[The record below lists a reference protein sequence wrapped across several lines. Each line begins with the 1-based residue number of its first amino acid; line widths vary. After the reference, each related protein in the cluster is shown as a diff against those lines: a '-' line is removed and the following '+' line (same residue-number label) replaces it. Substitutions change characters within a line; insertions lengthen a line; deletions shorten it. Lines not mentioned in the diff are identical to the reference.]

1 MLQRTLHI
9 RKCQFLTSFY
19 SFVKQA
25 KSVVDVSVNLDINW
39 LGQIAYE
46 IYFGFS
52 DEQEVHS
59 KSSYKTLRKKCPYSE
74 FFWSA
79 FSRIWTEYE
88 KVFRISPDSVQL
100 RKKVDQKTPNTNTF
114 HAMKGKLNLLYTSW
128 FRGLEKS
135 GMAWIRNRK
144 LSFDK
149 NIFSGIKTSNLRS
162 PDSWP
167 RSLKIIISLNI

>member
-1 MLQRTLHI
+1 MLTRFIL
-9 RKCQFLTSFY
+9 
-19 SFVKQA
+19 
-25 KSVVDVSVNLDINW
+25 VSQTN
-39 LGQIAYE
+39 
-46 IYFGFS
+46 
-52 DEQEVHS
+52 
-59 KSSYKTLRKKCPYSE
+59 KKCILKARIKHCVKSARIRSFSGLHFLAFGLNTKRYSVYL
-74 FFWSA
+74 
-79 FSRIWTEYE
+79 RIQSNCGKKWT
-88 KVFRISPDSVQL
+88 R
-100 RKKVDQKTPNTNTF
+100 KTPNTNTF